1 MSSNLKIVEINP
13 FYDPRSIQQPQ
24 TGGHI
29 NPENLELELEEYDF
43 QDTGNPIN
51 PQQDS
56 PAPDDKDIDLVE
68 KGIKDE
74 EMDAY
79 GQTSE
84 DRKDVNYL
92 NEEKQEEKQEEKDN
106 QEEQNEK
113 SELFTSFTSHWKHPE
128 LGLDSLELSEHLKQ
142 EQIKEQVDI
151 YVSNYYSTEYQ
162 DYLDKLNYV
171 YSKIGKKYYIR
182 NGKKGDIYLLARNS
196 DEAKHKDIS
205 PIKTIKEMEDEYIIK
220 LEPPKYVSISKSL
233 ELLDIKLRR
242 ASVNIHILQN
252 ELLAKGGDITEKDIE
267 RFKRKKRLFF
277 QLVNRKQIYINYYY
291 EINNI
296 NRSDEKVKWNAKRLI
311 EKDNANGEKIYFYE
325 NLLVDLTPETTEDFK
340 QQFKEQFNI
349 YSHIY
354 DIFNNDK
361 DNRKSN
367 PEYDSL
373 LKDYLNKSDKLNQ
386 LRNDKVKE
394 ALIKKDKKIDFL
406 IETLPVVIVRKNIS

>member
-13 FYDPRSIQQPQ
+13 LYDPKMIQQPTQ
-24 TGGHI
+24 LQVGGII

-43 QDTGNPIN
+43 QDTGNPN
-51 PQQDS
+51 DFQQDP
-56 PAPDDKDIDLVE
+56 PAPDDKEIDLVE

-74 EMDAY
+74 EMDTY
-79 GQTSE
+79 GQSSE
-84 DRKDVNYL
+84 ERKDANYL
-92 NEEKQEEKQEEKDN
+92 FENNQENQDN
-106 QEEQNEK
+106 QETEK
-113 SELFTSFTSHWKHPE
+113 SELFTNFTSHWKHPE
-128 LGLDSLELSEHLKQ
+128 LGLDSQELSEHLKQ

-162 DYLDKLNYV
+162 EYLDKLNYI

-182 NGKKGDIYLLARNS
+182 HGKKGDIYLLARNS

-205 PIKTIKEMEDEYIIK
+205 PVKTIKELEDEYLIK
-220 LEPPKYVSISKSL
+220 LEPPKYISISKTL
-233 ELLDIKLRR
+233 ELLDFKLRR

-252 ELLAKGGDITEKDIE
+252 ELLAKGGDITDKDIE
-267 RFKRKKRLFF
+267 RFKRKKRQFF

-296 NRSDEKVKWNAKRLI
+296 NRDDEKIKWNAKRLI
-311 EKDNANGEKIYFYE
+311 ERDNASGEKIYFYE

-340 QQFKEQFNI
+340 QQFKEQFDI
-349 YSHIY
+349 YSQIY
-354 DIFNNDK
+354 DMFNTLSEK
-361 DNRKSN
+361 DRKSN

-373 LKDYLNKSDKLNQ
+373 MKEYLNKSDKLNQ

-406 IETLPVVIVRKNIS
+406 VETLPVVIVRKNIS